1 MNEELI
7 QEKQTSDEKRLKA
20 IEYFRNMSEREKQL
34 LREYMNEHFNEF
46 QLDTIGTL
54 INGFAK
60 VDTIIRAERAEEIS
74 ALKQQK
80 QELLESKKIYEER
93 KYTNFNKTL

>member
-1 MNEELI
+1 
-7 QEKQTSDEKRLKA
+7 
-20 IEYFRNMSEREKQL
+20 MSEREKQI

-54 INGFAK
+54 INGFVK
-60 VDTIIRAERAEEIS
+60 VDAIIRAEREEEIS

-80 QELLESKKIYEER
+80 QELLERKNIEEARKIEEER
-93 KYTNFNKTL
+93 KYMNFNKSL

>member
-7 QEKQTSDEKRLKA
+7 QKKQTSDEKRLKA
-20 IEYFRNMSEREKQL
+20 IEYFRNMSEKEKQL

-46 QLDTIGTL
+46 QIDTIGTL
-54 INGFAK
+54 INGFVK
-60 VDTIIRAERAEEIS
+60 VDTIIRAEELS

-80 QELLESKKIYEER
+80 QELLESKIYEER

>member
-1 MNEELI
+1 MNENLI
-7 QEKQTSDEKRLKA
+7 QEKQVSDEKRLKA

-54 INGFAK
+54 INGFVK
-60 VDTIIRAERAEEIS
+60 VDTIIRAERKEEIS

-80 QELLESKKIYEER
+80 QELLERKKIEER
-93 KYTNFNKTL
+93 KYMNVNKSL

>member
-20 IEYFRNMSEREKQL
+20 IEYFRNMSEKEKQL

-46 QLDTIGTL
+46 QIDTIGTL
-54 INGFAK
+54 LNGFVK
-60 VDTIIRAERAEEIS
+60 VDTIIRAERAEELS

-80 QELLESKKIYEER
+80 QELLERKIYEER
-93 KYTNFNKTL
+93 KYTNFNKTF